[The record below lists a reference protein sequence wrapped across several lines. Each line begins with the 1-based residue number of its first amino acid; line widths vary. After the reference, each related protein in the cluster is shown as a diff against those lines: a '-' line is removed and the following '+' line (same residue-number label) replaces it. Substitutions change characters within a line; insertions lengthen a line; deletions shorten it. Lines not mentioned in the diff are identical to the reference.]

1 MILGAILWLEVI
13 TLLNDL
19 KINID
24 KLSGVLNGMLSEGI
38 ESENYSEVLRVSQEL
53 DKLIS
58 LYTKLT
64 TRVLSI
70 EH

>member
-24 KLSGVLNGMLSEGI
+24 KLSGVLNTMLSEGI

-70 EH
+70 GH